1 VRKKLTD
8 PLKGKIGASE
18 PAELDYITQDG
29 LTEVER
35 EFLET
40 QIEEETADVSCRLAA
55 SPSNYRSDGLQKRLM
70 GRSLS

>member
-40 QIEEETADVSCRLAA
+40 QIEEVNCRRKL
-55 SPSNYRSDGLQKRLM
+55 PSGS
-70 GRSLS
+70 